1 MVNRFVDEGDGA
13 CAFAQSLY
21 YKVVDT
27 LKKTKDLLNKI
38 TFMLSPRQKRYAVI
52 VMVMSMMAAL
62 METLGVAVVMPVLD
76 MMLDIQGVKTR
87 WYMEP
92 FVEIFHLDTN
102 GKVIWFVCMGV
113 VGIYIVKTLYF
124 VFYTWVSTKY
134 SYMVQRELSVRM
146 LEAYMKQ
153 GYQFFLDHN
162 TTRLLNGISS
172 DTASIYNVLKTIFT
186 CIMKLLTIV
195 CIGGYIMM
203 QSVQMATVLML
214 LAGMCL
220 MGIQVMY
227 RKSMSRNGVR
237 RRELLCEMNQY
248 AMEAIQGHK
257 EVLVMNKQ
265 KFFAKA
271 YEDARARY
279 SRAAATVD
287 MGTSIPVYLIEVVCV
302 AGVML
307 AVAIQMMSTANP
319 GELITQ
325 LSSIAVGAFRIL
337 PALGA
342 ITSGIN
348 MIMVCM
354 PQLNACHETIKLVT
368 ELEKRE
374 SEQAERKSQYREAQ
388 FQKELSLRS
397 VTFRY
402 PAGEDN
408 ILENVDLKVKKGE
421 AIALIGPSG
430 AGKTT
435 ASDII
440 LSLLKPTQGQV
451 LMDGIDVEDLGE
463 QWNRIIG
470 YVPQFT
476 YIIDASIRH
485 NIAFGEKEKSIDDAR
500 IWSCLKIAQ
509 LDEFVRKLPQGLD
522 TMVGER
528 GVRFSGG
535 QRQRLA
541 IARTLYRNPDIL
553 VLDEATAAL
562 DNETEAEFM
571 QAIEALQGTKT
582 LIIVA
587 HRLTTVRNCD
597 VIYEVKDKKI
607 TVKDKTEIFGEE

>member
-1 MVNRFVDEGDGA
+1 MNTIR
-13 CAFAQSLY
+13 
-21 YKVVDT
+21 
-27 LKKTKDLLNKI
+27 KTKDLLNKI
-38 TFMLSPRQKRYAVI
+38 NFMLTARQKRYAVL
-52 VMVMSMMAAL
+52 VLVMSMAAAL
-62 METLGVAVVMPVLD
+62 LETVGVAVIMPVLD
-76 MMLDIQGVKTR
+76 MMLDIQGVRTR

-92 FVEIFHLDTN
+92 FVRIFRLDTN
-102 GKVIWFVCMGV
+102 GKIIWFVCLAV
-113 VGIYIVKTLYF
+113 VGIYIIKTLYF

-162 TTRLLNGISS
+162 TTRLLNGISM
-172 DTASIYNVLKTIFT
+172 DTASIYNVLKTLFT
-186 CIMKLLTIV
+186 CTMKLLTIA
-195 CIGGYIMM
+195 CIVVYIMM
-203 QSVQMATVLML
+203 QSAQMAFVLVL
-214 LAGMCL
+214 LATLCL
-220 MGIQVMY
+220 VGIQVMY
-227 RKSMSRNGVR
+227 RKSMSRNGIR

-248 AMEAIQGHK
+248 VIEAIQGHK

-265 KFFAKA
+265 KYFAKA

-279 SRAAATVD
+279 SRAAVAVD
-287 MGTSIPVYLIEVVCV
+287 MGTGIPSFLIEMVCV
-302 AGVML
+302 AGVLL
-307 AVAIQMMSTANP
+307 AVAVEMGNTANP
-319 GELITQ
+319 NALITQ

-348 MIMVCM
+348 MIVVSM

-368 ELEKRE
+368 ELEKKE
-374 SEQAERKSQYREAQ
+374 AEKEERKNKYREAK
-388 FQKELSLRS
+388 FQKEISLRS

-402 PAGEDN
+402 PAGEEN
-408 ILENVDLKVKKGE
+408 ILENVDLTVKKGE

-435 ASDII
+435 TSDII
-440 LSLLKPTQGQV
+440 LALLKPTAGQV
-451 LMDGIDVEDLGE
+451 LMDGIDVEDLGD

-485 NIAFGEKEKSIDDAR
+485 NIAFGEKEKSIDDEQ
-500 IWSCLKIAQ
+500 IWRCLKIAQ
-509 LDEFVRKLPQGLD
+509 LDEFVRHLPRGLE

-541 IARTLYRNPDIL
+541 IARALYRNPDIL

-597 VIYEVKDKKI
+597 VIYEVNEKKIVAKDKA
-607 TVKDKTEIFGEE
+607 EIFGET